1 MENSQHTDTNSL
13 GAWSEAGRR
22 MALLMVLEQIHF
34 PPQCVVRYRSHSKD
48 FWVLP
53 KCICIL
59 QKYWWVCKVWSTV
72 CHLMQHHLL
81 QNILLPEKILNF
93 FKISLVLLSPAQ
105 WRYKTVPK
113 GFSLLMGCL
122 WENVAELEC
131 GAWRP
136 FILPGVFLRALIRFD
151 RLQCSVSA
159 LFKKELIAGN
169 KGCG

>member
-34 PPQCVVRYRSHSKD
+34 PPQCVVRHRSHSKN

-59 QKYWWVCKVWSTV
+59 QKYWWVCKVWSTL

-93 FKISLVLLSPAQ
+93 FKIFSGPSQ
-105 WRYKTVPK
+105 SCTVEIK
-113 GFSLLMGCL
+113 KLCQRVSACL
-122 WENVAELEC
+122 WAAFERMWQNWNVEPEDHSSYQESFC
-131 GAWRP
+131 GLW
-136 FILPGVFLRALIRFD
+136 
-151 RLQCSVSA
+151 
-159 LFKKELIAGN
+159 
-169 KGCG
+169 